1 MIEARNLVKSFEQT
15 RALDGLTLTVPDGA
29 VYGLVGPNGAGKS
42 TLIRHLTGIYRQ
54 DEGELLI
61 NGEPVYENTAV
72 KKTIAGIP
80 DEIPYW
86 SQATVDDMMRFYA
99 SVYSGFDRP
108 YYENLGKALELD
120 GKRMMRKLS
129 KGQQKLA
136 AFGFALAQ
144 SPEILVL
151 DEPLDGLDPVNRRAV
166 WGLILGDVAERG
178 TSVLVSSHNLRELED
193 VCDHVGI
200 MNRGKMLL
208 ERSLSELQ
216 ENMVKIQLVL
226 PDGAELPESLNVL
239 HEGQTGRVRQLILR
253 GRAEELS
260 AEIAACEPLFMDVLP
275 LTLEEIFIYE
285 LGGMEHEV
293 KSLVL

>member
-1 MIEARNLVKSFEQT
+1 MIEAINLIKTFEET
-15 RALDGLTLTVPDGA
+15 CALDGLTLTVPESA

-54 DEGELLI
+54 DAGELRI
-61 NGEPVYENTAV
+61 NGEPVYENPAV
-72 KKTIAGIP
+72 KAKIASIP

-86 SQATVDDMMRFYA
+86 SQATIEDMMRFYA
-99 SVYSGFDRP
+99 SVYPQFDRQ
-108 YYENLGKALELD
+108 YYEQLGRVFDLD
-120 GKRMMRKLS
+120 EKRMMRKLS

-136 AFGFALAQ
+136 AFRFALAQ
-144 SPEILVL
+144 RPEMLVL
-151 DEPLDGLDPVNRRAV
+151 DEPLDGLDPVNRRTV
-166 WGLILGDVAERG
+166 WGMILGNVAERG
-178 TSVLVSSHNLRELED
+178 TTVLVSSHNLRELED

-200 MNRGKMLL
+200 MNRGRMLL

-226 PDGAELPESLNVL
+226 PDGTELPGDLELL
-239 HEGQTGRVRQLILR
+239 HEGRTGRLRQLILR
-253 GRAEELS
+253 GSAEELS
-260 AEIAACEPLFMDVLP
+260 ARLSACEPLFMDVLP

-293 KSLVL
+293 KSLIF

>member
-1 MIEARNLVKSFEQT
+1 MIEAINLVKAFELT

-54 DEGELLI
+54 DEGELLV
-61 NGEPVYENTAV
+61 NGEPVYENPAV

-80 DEIPYW
+80 DEIPFW

-99 SVYSGFDRP
+99 SVYPGFDRP
-108 YYENLGKALELD
+108 YYENLRKALELD

-144 SPEILVL
+144 RPEILVL
-151 DEPLDGLDPVNRRAV
+151 DEPLDGLDPVNRRTV

-200 MNRGKMLL
+200 MNHGKMLL

-226 PDGAELPESLNVL
+226 PEGRELPGDLRLL

>member
-1 MIEARNLVKSFEQT
+1 MIESINLIKTFEEI
-15 RALDGLTLTVPDGA
+15 RALDRLTLTVPENA

-54 DEGELLI
+54 DAGELRI
-61 NGEPVYENTAV
+61 NGEPVYENPAV
-72 KKTIAGIP
+72 KAKIASIP

-86 SQATVDDMMRFYA
+86 SQATIEDMMRFYA
-99 SVYSGFDRP
+99 SVYPHFDRQ
-108 YYENLGKALELD
+108 YYEQLGRVFDLD
-120 GKRMMRKLS
+120 EKRMMRKLS

-136 AFGFALAQ
+136 AFRFALAQ
-144 SPEILVL
+144 RPEILVL
-151 DEPLDGLDPVNRRAV
+151 DEPLDGLDPVNRRTV
-166 WGLILGDVAERG
+166 WGMILGNVAERG
-178 TSVLVSSHNLRELED
+178 TTVLVSSHNLRELED

-200 MNRGKMLL
+200 MNRGRMLL

-226 PDGAELPESLNVL
+226 PDGTELPGDLELL
-239 HEGQTGRVRQLILR
+239 HEGRTGRLRQLILR
-253 GRAEELS
+253 GSAEDLS
-260 AEIAACEPLFMDVLP
+260 ARLAACEPLFMDVLP

-293 KSLVL
+293 KSLIF

>member
-1 MIEARNLVKSFEQT
+1 MIEAINLVKSFEQT
-15 RALDGLTLTVPDGA
+15 RALDNLTLTVPDSA

-61 NGEPVYENTAV
+61 NGEPVYENPAV
-72 KKTIAGIP
+72 KVKIAGIP

-86 SQATVDDMMRFYA
+86 SQATVEDMMRFYA
-99 SVYSGFDRP
+99 SVYPSFDRR
-108 YYENLGKALELD
+108 YYESLGKDLD
-120 GKRMMRKLS
+120 LDEKRMMRKLS
-129 KGQQKLA
+129 KGQQKQA
-136 AFGFALAQ
+136 AFWIAL
-144 SPEILVL
+144 SLRPEVVIL
-151 DEPLDGLDPVNRRAV
+151 DEPVDGLDPVMRRQI
-166 WGLILGDVAERG
+166 WSLLLSDVAERG
-178 TSVLVSSHNLRELED
+178 TTVLVSSHNLRELED

-200 MNRGKMLL
+200 MNRGKMIL

-226 PDGAELPESLNVL
+226 PEGTELPDDLELL
-239 HEGQTGRVRQLILR
+239 HEGRTGRVRQLILR
-253 GRAEELS
+253 GKAEELS
-260 AEIAACEPLFMDVLP
+260 ARLQACEPLFLDILP

>member
-61 NGEPVYENTAV
+61 NGEPVYENPSV
-72 KKTIAGIP
+72 KKKIAGIP

-86 SQATVDDMMRFYA
+86 SQATINDMMRFYA
-99 SVYSGFDRP
+99 SVYPSFDQE
-108 YYENLGKALELD
+108 YYEKLGEDLELD
-120 GKRMMRKLS
+120 GMRMMRKLS

-136 AFGFALAQ
+136 AFRIALAQ
-144 SPEILVL
+144 RPDILVL
-151 DEPLDGLDPVNRRAV
+151 DEPLDGLDPVNRRTV

-226 PDGAELPESLNVL
+226 PEGTALPADLELL
-239 HEGQTGRVRQLILR
+239 HEGRTGRVRQLILR

-260 AEIAACEPLFMDVLP
+260 ARIAACGPLFMDVLP

>member
-61 NGEPVYENTAV
+61 NGEPVYENPAV

-99 SVYSGFDRP
+99 SVYPGFDRP

-136 AFGFALAQ
+136 AFALRWHR
-144 SPEILVL
+144 
-151 DEPLDGLDPVNRRAV
+151 GLRS
-166 WGLILGDVAERG
+166 W
-178 TSVLVSSHNLRELED
+178 
-193 VCDHVGI
+193 CW
-200 MNRGKMLL
+200 MNRWTDWILSTEG
-208 ERSLSELQ
+208 RS
-216 ENMVKIQLVL
+216 
-226 PDGAELPESLNVL
+226 
-239 HEGQTGRVRQLILR
+239 
-253 GRAEELS
+253 
-260 AEIAACEPLFMDVLP
+260 
-275 LTLEEIFIYE
+275 
-285 LGGMEHEV
+285 GG
-293 KSLVL
+293 